1 MSALDAPTSAL
12 GAGPA
17 FLVELDAFNGP
28 LDLLLHLLR
37 EEQMDIA
44 DIPIARIAEQFV
56 KAVHSLGLNQAADY
70 LDMASRLL
78 RLKAQ
83 MLLPLRLDDDTW
95 EDPRAEL
102 VRRLLEYQQIK
113 EIARWLEKSADRRA
127 DRHVR
132 GYIPPA
138 PEAPLLPLTL
148 DLVELLRAV
157 ERAIHGIPLPIFH
170 NVTARPLDIER
181 ATARLQALLD
191 EKDRFDWREAL
202 GPAPT
207 IVELLSTLLA
217 ILELAKRGGI
227 RVTQNG
233 AFAPLMIAR
242 DAALSAA

>member
-1 MSALDAPTSAL
+1 
-12 GAGPA
+12 
-17 FLVELDAFNGP
+17 
-28 LDLLLHLLR
+28 
-37 EEQMDIA
+37 
-44 DIPIARIAEQFV
+44 
-56 KAVHSLGLNQAADY
+56 
-70 LDMASRLL
+70 
-78 RLKAQ
+78 

-191 EKDRFDWREAL
+191 EKDSFDWREAL

-207 IVELLSTLLA
+207 IVELLSTFLA